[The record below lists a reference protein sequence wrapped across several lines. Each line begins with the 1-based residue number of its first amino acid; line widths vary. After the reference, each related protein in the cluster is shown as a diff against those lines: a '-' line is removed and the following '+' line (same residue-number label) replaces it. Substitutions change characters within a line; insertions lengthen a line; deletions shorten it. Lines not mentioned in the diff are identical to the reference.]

1 MKLKKKN
8 FVKHHESSSLFE
20 IIVSF
25 FLQIFFF
32 FSGFVQVCSF
42 ARDALV
48 PIATCHI

>member
-32 FSGFVQVCSF
+32 FSGFVQVC